1 MEEETRIELETEEL
15 ETVDDGL
22 TQDSEPDV
30 AATDAT
36 FEMDDDEFSAMV
48 GTREY
53 ESSADIEQLWMREI
67 GAVPLLSNKE
77 VVELARVVEEG
88 EVLNEIEYAFM
99 QGKGVAPDGPHF
111 ALALLNRTI
120 SLDREVAVIALH
132 AGVVDKKGLLSTITD
147 PAFRA
152 LTDSVYSKELLEE
165 LTPVAG
171 GRNELEHAVRE
182 LSVAPR
188 LLPHEVI
195 ELAGAGKNGAELA
208 NRVRDER
215 FLESL
220 YEMESA
226 LERHFAGIKAQAKSA
241 RDQLVQANMRLVV
254 SVAKRHLNWGL
265 PLLDLVQ
272 EGAVGLMRAVEKF
285 EYRKGYRFSTYATWW
300 IMQAVRRAVDEQGRM
315 IRIPVHMA
323 EKMHKLNRTRRDLT
337 MSSGRQATS
346 EELSEAM
353 DATPEFVEMLEDLQH
368 LQPLSL
374 DLPVGEDGD
383 TSLGDLVEDE
393 TAPAPEDV
401 ASSSV
406 LRQQIR
412 ELLKVLP
419 DRERRIIELRFGLVD
434 GREWTLE
441 EVGKTMNLT
450 RERIRQLEK
459 GALRKL
465 RKPGT
470 ARQLVGALD
479 Y

>member
-1 MEEETRIELETEEL
+1 MEEEIRTDVVEAGLEPEADTVASTDSTETASAE
-15 ETVDDGL
+15 V
-22 TQDSEPDV
+22 
-30 AATDAT
+30 
-36 FEMDDDEFSAMV
+36 EMDDDEFSAMV
-48 GTREY
+48 GTSDY
-53 ESSADIEQLWMREI
+53 QSSTDIEQLWMREI
-67 GAVPLLSNKE
+67 GAVPLLNNKE
-77 VVELARVVEEG
+77 VVEIARKVEEG
-88 EVLNEIEYAFM
+88 ELLIEAEQEFA
-99 QGKGVAPDGPHF
+99 QRKGIEPDDPHLVIELLSRVVAQDKAIAVVASQAGVSSKRGV
-111 ALALLNRTI
+111 LAL
-120 SLDREVAVIALH
+120 
-132 AGVVDKKGLLSTITD
+132 ITD
-147 PAFRA
+147 PAFVSVA
-152 LTDSVYSKELLEE
+152 DSVYTKELQDE

-171 GRNELEHAVRE
+171 NKTNMERAVRE

-195 ELAGAGKNGAELA
+195 EYAGASKTAEELEKVISDEA
-208 NRVRDER
+208 FLVR
-215 FLESL
+215 L
-220 YEMESA
+220 YDVETE
-226 LERHFAGIKAQAKSA
+226 LDRHFKGIRAAAKEG

-272 EGAVGLMRAVEKF
+272 EGAVGLMRAAEKF

-300 IMQAVRRAVDEQGRM
+300 IMQAVRRAVDEQGRS

-323 EKMHKLNRTRRDLT
+323 EKMHKLNRTRRNLT
-337 MSSGRQATS
+337 MASGREATS

-353 DATPEFVEMLEDLQH
+353 DTSPEFIEMLEDLQH

-383 TSLGDLVEDE
+383 TSLGDLVEDDSS
-393 TAPAPEDV
+393 PAPEEL

-406 LRQQIR
+406 LRDQIR
-412 ELLKVLP
+412 EMLKELP
-419 DRERRIIELRFGLVD
+419 PREQHIIELRFGLVD

-465 RKPGT
+465 RKPSR
-470 ARQLVGALD
+470 ARMLVGALD
-479 Y
+479 

>member
-1 MEEETRIELETEEL
+1 MEEEIRIGVEDELEPV
-15 ETVDDGL
+15 VDGPALDGDQ
-22 TQDSEPDV
+22 QDEV
-30 AATDAT
+30 GTDASL
-36 FEMDDDEFSAMV
+36 EMDDDEFSSMV

-53 ESSADIEQLWMREI
+53 EASADIEQLWMREI

-88 EVLNEIEYAFM
+88 EVLNEIEYASM
-99 QGKGVAPDGPHF
+99 QKAGAAPDGPHF
-111 ALALLNRTI
+111 ALALIQRLI
-120 SLDREVAVIALH
+120 AFDRESAVVALQ
-132 AGVVDKKGLLSTITD
+132 AGVVDKQGLLSIVTA

-152 LTDSVYSKELLEE
+152 VADAVYSKDLLEE
-165 LTPVAG
+165 LMPVAG
-171 GRNELEHAVRE
+171 GRAELERAVRE

-195 ELAGAGKNGAELA
+195 ELVGATRTAAELEL
-208 NRVRDER
+208 RIKDEQ
-215 FLESL
+215 FVVSL
-220 YEMESA
+220 YGMESG
-226 LERHFAGIKAQAKSA
+226 LEQHFSGIKARAKAA

-337 MSSGRQATS
+337 MSSGRHATS
-346 EELSEAM
+346 AELSEAM
-353 DATPEFVEMLEDLQH
+353 EATPEFIEMLEDLQH

-383 TSLGDLVEDE
+383 TSLGDLVQDE
-393 TAPAPEDV
+393 SAPAPEDV

-406 LRQQIR
+406 LRSQIL
-412 ELLKVLP
+412 EMLKVLP
-419 DRERRIIELRFGLVD
+419 DRERKIIELRFGLVD

-465 RKPGT
+465 RKPST

>member
-1 MEEETRIELETEEL
+1 MEEESRIGIVEEEL
-15 ETVDDGL
+15 EPVVEGLSRDGE
-22 TQDSEPDV
+22 QDV
-30 AATDAT
+30 AVIDTPY
-36 FEMDDDEFSAMV
+36 EMDDDEFSAML

-99 QGKGVAPDGPHF
+99 QAKGVAPDGPHF
-111 ALALLNRTI
+111 ALELLNRVI
-120 SLDREVAVIALH
+120 ELDKEVAVMVSQT
-132 AGVVDKKGLLSTITD
+132 GVTDKKGLLSTITA
-147 PAFRA
+147 PAFRN
-152 LTDSVYSKELLEE
+152 LTDAVYSKELLDE
-165 LTPVAG
+165 LSPTVG
-171 GRNELEHAVRE
+171 TRTKLEHVVRE

-195 ELAGAGKNGAELA
+195 ELAGSGRTGAELA
-208 NRVRDER
+208 RVVGEER
-215 FLESL
+215 FLEKL
-220 YEMESA
+220 YAMESE
-226 LERHFAGIKAQAKSA
+226 LERHFAGIKGQAKSA

-353 DATPEFVEMLEDLQH
+353 EATPEFIEMLEDLQH

-383 TSLGDLVEDE
+383 TSLGDLVEDVS
-393 TAPAPEDV
+393 APAPEDV

-412 ELLKVLP
+412 EMLKVLP
-419 DRERRIIELRFGLVD
+419 DRERKIIELRFGLVD

-465 RKPGT
+465 RKPSN

>member
-1 MEEETRIELETEEL
+1 MEEEARIGMDDELEP
-15 ETVDDGL
+15 VVGGL
-22 TQDSEPDV
+22 STD
-30 AATDAT
+30 TDALVAET
-36 FEMDDDEFSAMV
+36 PFEMDDDEFSAIL

-77 VVELARVVEEG
+77 VVELAGVVEEG
-88 EVLNEIEYAFM
+88 EVLNEVEYLFI
-99 QGKGVAPDGPHF
+99 QEKGLSPDGPHF
-111 ALALLNRTI
+111 ALALLKRVI
-120 SLDREVAVIALH
+120 ELDRAAAIVAAR
-132 AGVVDKKGLLSTITD
+132 AGVTGKKGLLATITD

-152 LTDSVYSKELLEE
+152 VSDAVYSAELLEE
-165 LTPVAG
+165 LTPMVGTRA
-171 GRNELEHAVRE
+171 NLEHAVRE

-195 ELAGAGKNGAELA
+195 ELAGSGRGAEELSRIVA
-208 NRVRDER
+208 AER
-215 FLESL
+215 FLEKL
-220 YEMESA
+220 YSMETA
-226 LERHFAGIKAQAKSA
+226 LERHFAGIKARAKAA

-265 PLLDLVQ
+265 PLLDLAQ

-353 DATPEFVEMLEDLQH
+353 DTSPEFIEMLEDLQH

-393 TAPAPEDV
+393 TAPAPEDI

-406 LRQQIR
+406 LREQIR
-412 ELLKVLP
+412 EMLKVLP
-419 DRERRIIELRFGLVD
+419 DRERKIIELRFGLVD

-441 EVGKTMNLT
+441 EVGKTMSLT

-459 GALRKL
+459 AALRKL
-465 RKPGT
+465 RKPST

>member
-1 MEEETRIELETEEL
+1 MEDEARIGMEDELEP
-15 ETVDDGL
+15 V
-22 TQDSEPDV
+22 SEVLSPD
-30 AATDAT
+30 TDALVAET
-36 FEMDDDEFSAMV
+36 PFEMDDDEFSAIL

-53 ESSADIEQLWMREI
+53 EASADIEQLWMREI

-88 EVLNEIEYAFM
+88 EVLNEVEYLFM
-99 QGKGVAPDGPHF
+99 KEKGLSPDGPHF
-111 ALALLNRTI
+111 ALALLKRVI
-120 SLDREVAVIALH
+120 ELDKEASVVALR
-132 AGVVDKKGLLSTITD
+132 AGVAGKKGFLGTLTD
-147 PAFRA
+147 PAFRSVSDA
-152 LTDSVYSKELLEE
+152 VYSLELVDE
-165 LTPVAG
+165 LTPLVGTRA
-171 GRNELEHAVRE
+171 NMEHAVRE
-182 LSVAPR
+182 LSVSPR

-195 ELAGAGKNGAELA
+195 ELAGSGKNAAELSRLA
-208 NRVRDER
+208 GDEQ
-215 FLESL
+215 FLEEL
-220 YEMESA
+220 YSMESA
-226 LERHFAGIKAQAKSA
+226 LERHFAGVKARAKAA
-241 RDQLVQANMRLVV
+241 RDQLVQANMRLVI

-265 PLLDLVQ
+265 PLLDLAQ

-337 MSSGRQATS
+337 MSTGRQATS
-346 EELSEAM
+346 QELGEAM
-353 DATPEFVEMLEDLQH
+353 DASPEFIEMLEDLQH

-383 TSLGDLVEDE
+383 TSLGDLVEDVS
-393 TAPAPEDV
+393 APAPEDI

-406 LRQQIR
+406 LRAQIR
-412 ELLKVLP
+412 EMLKVLP
-419 DRERRIIELRFGLVD
+419 DRERKIIELRFGLVD

-465 RKPGT
+465 RKPST

>member
-1 MEEETRIELETEEL
+1 MENVTRIETDTEL
-15 ETVDDGL
+15 EPVDEAL
-22 TQDSEPDV
+22 TPDEEVEAVEHV
-30 AATDAT
+30 AAA
-36 FEMDDDEFSAMV
+36 EMDDDEFSAMV
-48 GTREY
+48 GPRDY
-53 ESSADIEQLWMREI
+53 DSSADIEQMWMREI
-67 GAVPLLSNKE
+67 GSVPLLSNKA
-77 VVELARVVEEG
+77 VVDLARTVEEG
-88 EVLNEIEYAFM
+88 EVLNEIEGAF
-99 QGKGVAPDGPHF
+99 QAEKGMAPDSPH
-111 ALALLNRTI
+111 LVLEMLRRLI
-120 SLDREVAVIALH
+120 ELDRVVSVMALH
-132 AGVVDKKGLLSTITD
+132 SGVSPKKGLLATITD
-147 PAFRA
+147 PGFRA
-152 LTDSVYSKELLEE
+152 LSDGIYSRELLDDVM
-165 LTPVAG
+165 PVADG
-171 GRNELEHAVRE
+171 KAALEHAVRE

-195 ELAGAGKNGAELA
+195 ELAGATKKASDLA
-208 NRVRDER
+208 GVIALDS
-215 FLESL
+215 FQVGL
-220 YEMESA
+220 YDMEA
-226 LERHFAGIKAQAKSA
+226 GLDRHFRGIKAQAKSS

-337 MSSGRQATS
+337 MSSGRQATTD
-346 EELSEAM
+346 ELGEAM
-353 DATPEFVEMLEDLQH
+353 ESSREFVEMLDDLQH
-368 LQPLSL
+368 IQPLSL

-393 TAPAPEDV
+393 SSPAPEEI

-406 LRQQIR
+406 LRDQIR
-412 ELLKVLP
+412 EMLKELP
-419 DRERRIIELRFGLVD
+419 DRERKIIELRFGLVD

-441 EVGKTMNLT
+441 EVGRTMNLT

-465 RKPGT
+465 RKPSR
-470 ARQLVGALD
+470 ARRLVGALD
-479 Y
+479 

>member
-1 MEEETRIELETEEL
+1 MEEEVRINNEDELEPVAEVLSADNES
-15 ETVDDGL
+15 VVA
-22 TQDSEPDV
+22 DV
-30 AATDAT
+30 P
-36 FEMDDDEFSAMV
+36 FEMDDDEFSSIL

-53 ESSADIEQLWMREI
+53 EASADIEQLWMREI
-67 GAVPLLSNKE
+67 GAVPLLSNKQ

-88 EVLNEIEYAFM
+88 EVLNEVEYMFIQA
-99 QGKGVAPDGPHF
+99 KGVSPDGPHF
-111 ALALLNRTI
+111 VLALLQRAAQ
-120 SLDREVAVIALH
+120 LGREAAIMAQR
-132 AGVVDKKGLLSTITD
+132 AGVEDRKGFLGTLTD
-147 PAFRA
+147 PAFRN
-152 LTDSVYSKELLEE
+152 LSDEVYSQQLIDELM
-165 LTPVAG
+165 PVVGTRA
-171 GRNELEHAVRE
+171 NLEHAVRE
-182 LSVAPR
+182 LSVSPR

-195 ELAGAGKNGAELA
+195 DLAGSGATAEELSLL
-208 NRVRDER
+208 VSDER
-215 FLESL
+215 FIEELYSMEGSL
-220 YEMESA
+220 DA
-226 LERHFAGIKAQAKSA
+226 HFAGIKARAKAA

-265 PLLDLVQ
+265 PLLDLAQ

-346 EELSEAM
+346 VELGEAM
-353 DATPEFVEMLEDLQH
+353 DASPEFVEMLEDLQH

-393 TAPAPEDV
+393 SAPAPEDV
-401 ASSSV
+401 ASSTV
-406 LRQQIR
+406 LREQIR

-419 DRERRIIELRFGLVD
+419 DRERKIIELRFGLVD

-465 RKPGT
+465 RKPST

>member
-1 MEEETRIELETEEL
+1 
-15 ETVDDGL
+15 
-22 TQDSEPDV
+22 
-30 AATDAT
+30 
-36 FEMDDDEFSAMV
+36 
-48 GTREY
+48 
-53 ESSADIEQLWMREI
+53 
-67 GAVPLLSNKE
+67 
-77 VVELARVVEEG
+77 
-88 EVLNEIEYAFM
+88 
-99 QGKGVAPDGPHF
+99 
-111 ALALLNRTI
+111 
-120 SLDREVAVIALH
+120 
-132 AGVVDKKGLLSTITD
+132 
-147 PAFRA
+147 
-152 LTDSVYSKELLEE
+152 
-165 LTPVAG
+165 
-171 GRNELEHAVRE
+171 
-182 LSVAPR
+182 
-188 LLPHEVI
+188 VI
-195 ELAGAGKNGAELA
+195 ELAGSGKTAAELA
-208 NRVRDER
+208 KLVTQER
-215 FLESL
+215 FLEKL
-220 YEMESA
+220 YAMESG
-226 LERHFAGIKAQAKSA
+226 LERHFAGIKSRAKAA

-337 MSSGRQATS
+337 MSSGRAATA

-353 DATPEFVEMLEDLQH
+353 EATPEFIEMLEDLQH

-383 TSLGDLVEDE
+383 TSLGDLVEDVS
-393 TAPAPEDV
+393 APAPEDV

-412 ELLKVLP
+412 EMLKVLP
-419 DRERRIIELRFGLVD
+419 DRERKIIELRFGLLD

-465 RKPGT
+465 RKPST

>member
-1 MEEETRIELETEEL
+1 MENVTRIETEDEL
-15 ETVDDGL
+15 EPVDDVL
-22 TQDSEPDV
+22 TPDEEV
-30 AATDAT
+30 EAVEHDAPAD
-36 FEMDDDEFSAMV
+36 MDDDEFSAMV
-48 GTREY
+48 GTRDY
-53 ESSADIEQLWMREI
+53 ESSADIEQMWMREI
-67 GAVPLLSNKE
+67 GSVPLLSNKE
-77 VVELARVVEEG
+77 VVDLARTVEEG
-88 EVLNEIEYAFM
+88 EVLNEIEAAF
-99 QGKGVAPDGPHF
+99 QSQKGIAPDSPHMV
-111 ALALLNRTI
+111 LEMLRRLI
-120 SLDREVAVIALH
+120 ELDRVVSVMALH
-132 AGVVDKKGLLSTITD
+132 AGVSPKKGLLATVTD
-147 PAFRA
+147 PGFRA
-152 LTDSVYSKELLEE
+152 LSDAIYSKELLEE
-165 LTPVAG
+165 VTPVAG
-171 GRNELEHAVRE
+171 GKAELEHAVRE

-195 ELAGAGKNGAELA
+195 ELAGAARRSSDLAETTA
-208 NRVRDER
+208 
-215 FLESL
+215 LESFQVGL

-226 LERHFAGIKAQAKSA
+226 LDRHFRGIKTQAKSA

-337 MSSGRQATS
+337 MSSGRQATT
-346 EELSEAM
+346 EELGEAM
-353 DATPEFVEMLEDLQH
+353 EASREFVEMLDDLQH
-368 LQPLSL
+368 IQPLSL

-393 TAPAPEDV
+393 SSPAPEEV
-401 ASSSV
+401 ASGSV
-406 LRQQIR
+406 LREQIR
-412 ELLKVLP
+412 EMLKELP
-419 DRERRIIELRFGLVD
+419 DRERKIIELRFGLVD

-441 EVGKTMNLT
+441 EVGRTMSLT

-465 RKPGT
+465 RKPSR
-470 ARQLVGALD
+470 ARRLVGALD
-479 Y
+479 

>member
-1 MEEETRIELETEEL
+1 MEEEARMGIIEEEL
-15 ETVDDGL
+15 EPVVEGL
-22 TQDSEPDV
+22 TQDSDRDV
-30 AATDAT
+30 AVVDVP

-48 GTREY
+48 GVREY

-77 VVELARVVEEG
+77 VVELARIVEEG
-88 EVLNEIEYAFM
+88 EVLNEIEYAFV
-99 QGKGVAPDGPHF
+99 QEKGAVPDGPHF
-111 ALALLNRTI
+111 ALSLLKRVIELGREAEVVALL
-120 SLDREVAVIALH
+120 
-132 AGVVDKKGLLSTITD
+132 AGVAEKKGLLSTITD
-147 PAFRA
+147 PAFRNV
-152 LTDSVYSKELLEE
+152 TDAVYSKELLDE
-165 LTPVAG
+165 LTPAVSNKAS
-171 GRNELEHAVRE
+171 LEHAVRE

-195 ELAGAGKNGAELA
+195 ELAGSGKTAAELA
-208 NRVRDER
+208 RLVSEER
-215 FLESL
+215 FLEKL
-220 YEMESA
+220 YAMESG
-226 LERHFAGIKAQAKSA
+226 LERHFAGIKSRAKAA

-353 DATPEFVEMLEDLQH
+353 EATPEFIAMLEDLQH

-383 TSLGDLVEDE
+383 TSLGDLVEDVS
-393 TAPAPEDV
+393 APAPEDV

-412 ELLKVLP
+412 EMLKVLP
-419 DRERRIIELRFGLVD
+419 DRERKIIELRFGLLD

-465 RKPGT
+465 RKPST